1 MPKDF
6 ALIASLISLGFF
18 GGFSHCIGM
27 CGPFVIT
34 QVSNRLEKV
43 SLQDFGNFERLKN
56 YALIP
61 YQFGRIF
68 TYSFIGFFCSIAQKN
83 IGEATNFENFS
94 AIILLLAALSFF
106 FTFKSPNLQI
116 TSLKNLKIISAL
128 FLNPRGFN
136 GFKLGLILGFIPCGL
151 LYSAFLIS
159 ASFSEPFLA
168 WIGMILFGLST
179 FPSLFVTG
187 CGSGLLQRFPEFKF
201 ISRALILVNGVVLT
215 LMSIKLIIN

>member
-6 ALIASLISLGFF
+6 TLIASLVSLGFF

-43 SLQDFGNFERLKN
+43 SLNNFSNFERLKN

-61 YQFGRIF
+61 YQLGRIT
-68 TYSFIGFFCSIAQKN
+68 TYSFIGFLCSIAGKN
-83 IGEATNFENFS
+83 IGEAANFEKLS
-94 AIILLLAALSFF
+94 AIILLFAALSFF

-116 TSLKNLKIISAL
+116 TPFKNFKLIGSL
-128 FLNPRGFN
+128 FLNPRGFK
-136 GFKLGLILGFIPCGL
+136 GYKLGLILGFIPCGL

-159 ASFSEPFLA
+159 ASISEPFLA
-168 WIGMILFGLST
+168 WFGMLLFGLST
-179 FPSLFVTG
+179 FPSLFITG
-187 CGSGLLQRFPEFKF
+187 CGSGFLQRFPEFKF
-201 ISRALILVNGVVLT
+201 ISRALILVNGVVLA
-215 LMSIKLIIN
+215 LMSIKIIIN